1 VDECIFYR
9 LALGITMPA
18 TVKVGQEDEDRLD
31 RSRRLGWLDVDAIG
45 GARFLV
51 VGAGAL
57 GNEVVKDLVL
67 SGARRIV
74 LVDLD
79 HVVRSNL
86 NRCVFFR
93 EEDAKLGSDKATI
106 VSMRARELDPDV
118 EIDAVVGRVQDL
130 PSKKFEEADVVFGCL
145 DNVAARMHLNAEAY
159 RCMKPYVDGGTSG
172 TLGKVQVVIPPGP
185 CLQCATNATH
195 SKVLE
200 RRFSCTGSDVSY
212 FEPKLAA
219 EITTTSVVAAIQ
231 VREGL
236 KLLSGARDRC
246 IVGMLFYDGL
256 NNRTEVF
263 EVPLD
268 ESCPV
273 HQVVIRWSCTSG

>member
-1 VDECIFYR
+1 
-9 LALGITMPA
+9 MPE
-18 TVKVGQEDEDRLD
+18 TVRVGQQDEDRLD
-31 RSRRLGWLDVDAIG
+31 RSRRLGWLDVDVIG
-45 GARFLV
+45 RARFLV
-51 VGAGAL
+51 LGAGAL
-57 GNEVVKDLVL
+57 GNEVVKNLIL

-74 LVDLD
+74 LVDMD

-93 EEDAKLGSDKATI
+93 EEDARLGSDKATV
-106 VSMRARELDPDV
+106 VSKRAKELDPEV
-118 EIDAVVGRVQDL
+118 EIEAIVGRVQDL
-130 PSKKFEEADVVFGCL
+130 PPNTYEDADVMFGCL
-145 DNVAARMHLNAEAY
+145 DNVATRMHLNAEAY
-159 RCMKPYVDGGTSG
+159 RRSTPYIDGGTSG
-172 TLGKVQVVIPPGP
+172 ALGKVMVVIPPGP

-200 RRFSCTGSDVSY
+200 KRFSCTGSDVSY

-219 EITTTSVVAAIQ
+219 EITTTSVIAAFQ

-236 KLLSGARDRC
+236 KLLSGARNRC
-246 IVGMLFYDGL
+246 IEGMLFYDGL

-273 HQVVIRWSCTSG
+273 HQVVIS